1 MVSHRPSLLV
11 KRCITFIYAHPGDQS
26 NIALQQ
32 FRSSGSADDVT
43 FTVKYFPYQL
53 MPEMNKDGEDKY
65 QW

>member
-1 MVSHRPSLLV
+1 MVSYHPLLLV
-11 KRCITFIYAHPGDQS
+11 KRCITIICAQSGDQS
-26 NIALQQ
+26 NVALQQ

-65 QW
+65 EW